1 MARPFDETVG
11 KISLHAC
18 ESAEC
23 LSYCTLAFHD
33 QLSRIEQPFQAED
46 YSCFIHAVLASQNP
60 NQLDEGNKGDEAR
73 HFPGQGL
80 EKLYRALTL
89 CRVILRE
96 KPYQD
101 IGIQACH
108 LHTLNLQR

>member
-1 MARPFDETVG
+1 
-11 KISLHAC
+11 
-18 ESAEC
+18 
-23 LSYCTLAFHD
+23 
-33 QLSRIEQPFQAED
+33 
-46 YSCFIHAVLASQNP
+46 
-60 NQLDEGNKGDEAR
+60 
-73 HFPGQGL
+73 L